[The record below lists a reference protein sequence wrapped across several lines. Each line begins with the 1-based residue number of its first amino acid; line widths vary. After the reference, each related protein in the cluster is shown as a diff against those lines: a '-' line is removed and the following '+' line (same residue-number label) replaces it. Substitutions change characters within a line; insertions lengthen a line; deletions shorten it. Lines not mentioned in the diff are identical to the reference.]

1 MVSHDEIMND
11 TLGMINHTKEMLD
24 MIYEGFRKNSL
35 ESIGKVEEIEEKLR
49 KDSTDLTKSLLEE
62 KPEEGIKHFIPIPGH
77 LQRIG
82 DGLGRLLNSVRK
94 KIGEDV
100 LFSDKSVTEAY
111 KLFDEILEM
120 LTCLNDCITTCNR
133 VLAEHIDSNGKKLC
147 ELADEYAIFHED
159 RLISGVCTPKS
170 APIYLDIL
178 DSFKS
183 VIWHIREITRNI
195 LKGCS
200 ESVEERSRDQ

>member
-1 MVSHDEIMND
+1 MNHQTKIRKD
-11 TLGMINHTKEMLD
+11 LLGLHNHAKEMLD
-24 MIYEGFRKNSL
+24 MIYDGFRKNSL

-49 KDSTDLTKSLLEE
+49 KDSNDLIKSLLEE
-62 KPEEGIKHFIPIPGH
+62 KSEEGIKDFIPIPGH
-77 LQRIG
+77 FDKIG
-82 DGLGRLLNSVRK
+82 DGLDRLFNSVRK
-94 KIGEDV
+94 KIREDV

-111 KLFDEILEM
+111 KLFDEIQKL
-120 LTCLNDCITTCNR
+120 LTCLSDCITTSNR

-147 ELADEYAIFHED
+147 DLADEYAIFHEE
-159 RLISGVCTPKS
+159 RLIAGVCMPKS

-183 VIWHIREITRNI
+183 VVWHIREITRNI

-200 ESVEERSRDQ
+200 ESDEEHSRDQ